1 MISAPRMRGRAA
13 GRATTSFALLVVT
26 TVGLAFVTLGAGL
39 SSAGA
44 ADGRPTLTV
53 TSPRV
58 AIDSQIQ
65 LEGAGFQPSSELSV
79 EFCGVPGPDGR
90 LSCAPA
96 ESTVSSSL
104 SGNLV
109 AEATVREP
117 AGDCPCVVKVTAP
130 GQPPVTAPI
139 QIASHPMAERAT
151 APQLVVEG
159 ARIEGATG
167 LVSLFTGKADA
178 ELVLTFSNAGV
189 APAQPT
195 LQLGASDPD
204 SADEATAIDD
214 PGVPEVAPG
223 GRSTT
228 KVPVEVGGLFGG
240 STSVTGYA
248 VVGDFYSP
256 VQAGVTVRPWG
267 LYLLLLAGLG
277 AGALLFLRR
286 RSVPAE
292 RTVATGS
299 SHRASGRAPV
309 AAAAPVPA
317 RSLFA
322 RQGTA
327 HAATAPAAP
336 APRAPLVPAARSGAV
351 ESERTRT
358 GGLNLG
364 AVARAAADAAAQ
376 VAAAARA
383 AEARE
388 AAEERDTIR
397 SEVAEI
403 ETDARLEALSRDDF
417 LRPAQPAPEAEPA
430 PVAEKSKRGRRDR
443 HAVEDDAMVGPPRLA
458 ETPIDRSVLGGAA
471 PAPAAPAATVQAAAD
486 EDVDA
491 VTAYL
496 RATSPETLAAKPPRP
511 AYSAGLPDIAT
522 GPLPVV
528 VPPPLTLP
536 AQGGHAV
543 APPPAPPAP
552 SAYHQGGQLVSATQA
567 PLSAEAT
574 VLTPAPAESVT
585 YEQAQANA
593 ASTMAEALRQRS
605 AARDAAI
612 VGEAME
618 AIRTHTADDPGRLPD
633 PHQYVPTQRD
643 RRAPKGGKRAAR

>member
-1 MISAPRMRGRAA
+1 MISAPRMRGTTA
-13 GRATTSFALLVVT
+13 GRAASSFALLVVT
-26 TVGLAFVTLGAGL
+26 TVGLASVAVSAGL

-53 TSPRV
+53 TTPRV
-58 AIDSQIQ
+58 AIDTEIQ
-65 LEGAGFQPSSELSV
+65 LEGAGFEPASELSV
-79 EFCGVPGPDGR
+79 EFCGVPGSDGH

-96 ESTVSSSL
+96 EATVSASL

-109 AEATVREP
+109 ADATVLEP

-139 QIASHPMAERAT
+139 QIASHPMAERPS
-151 APQLVVEG
+151 APQLVVDG

-167 LVSLFTGKADA
+167 LVSLFTGSADA
-178 ELVLTFSNAGV
+178 ELVLTFSNAGA

-204 SADEATAIDD
+204 SAEKATAVDD
-214 PGVPEVAPG
+214 PGVPEIAPG
-223 GRSTT
+223 ATSTT
-228 KVPVEVGGLFGG
+228 RVPVEVGGLFGG
-240 STSVTGYA
+240 STSITGYA

-256 VQAGVTVRPWG
+256 VTAGVTVRPWG

-277 AGALLFLRR
+277 AGVVLLRR
-286 RSVPAE
+286 RGAATLEGTDSAASNHRSPSRALAGMPA
-292 RTVATGS
+292 
-299 SHRASGRAPV
+299 
-309 AAAAPVPA
+309 PA

-322 RQGTA
+322 RQSAT
-327 HAATAPAAP
+327 HATKAAPVAP
-336 APRAPLVPAARSGAV
+336 APSTSPVSVARSGAA

-383 AEARE
+383 AEAQE
-388 AAEERDTIR
+388 AAEERNTIR

-403 ETDARLEALSRDDF
+403 ATDARLEALARDDF
-417 LRPAQPAPEAEPA
+417 MRPVQPEVEAAPA
-430 PVAEKSKRGRRDR
+430 AEKAKRGRRDKR
-443 HAVEDDAMVGPPRLA
+443 SSEDGAMVGPPRLA
-458 ETPIDRSVLGGAA
+458 ETPIDRSLLGGS
-471 PAPAAPAATVQAAAD
+471 APAAAEAV
-486 EDVDA
+486 EDDA

-496 RATSPETLAAKPPRP
+496 RATSPGTLAAKPARP
-511 AYSAGLPDIAT
+511 SYTAGLPDLAS

-536 AQGGHAV
+536 VQGGPSV
-543 APPPAPPAP
+543 LAPQPLPSS
-552 SAYHQGGQLVSATQA
+552 SAYHQNERLVSAGQVQLT
-567 PLSAEAT
+567 AEAA
-574 VLTPAPAESVT
+574 VGAPAPVGSVSS
-585 YEQAQANA
+585 EHAQVNV

-618 AIRTHTADDPGRLPD
+618 AIRTHAAEEPGRLPD